1 MNYNTAGGKAE
12 KKNTKKQPATER
24 FGGLKGRE
32 RRVQLRGKLFNIEK
46 CRIISLEKINTYLK

>member
-1 MNYNTAGGKAE
+1 MNYNTAGGKVE
-12 KKNTKKQPATER
+12 KTQKKQPATER

-46 CRIISLEKINTYLK
+46 CRIISLEKINAHLM